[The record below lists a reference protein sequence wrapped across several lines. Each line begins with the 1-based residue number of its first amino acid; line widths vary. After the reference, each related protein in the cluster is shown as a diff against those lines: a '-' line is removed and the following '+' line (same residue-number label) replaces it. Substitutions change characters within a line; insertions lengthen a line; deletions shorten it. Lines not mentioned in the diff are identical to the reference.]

1 MGQPTEPPTPS
12 ALPQLSLTLH
22 FHLAS
27 LATKLSRSKREGSG
41 DATLHTHGPLTPNQT
56 STPPILPRALLVPTP
71 PMPSATTTTTTTTAT
86 VAASTG
92 ISFLFPS
99 SSLLFPLSTLFLYP
113 FLFLL
118 RFCRFSLTL
127 VSMPLSTPVVPP
139 PPLSNPHSSQQ
150 PEETPGKFSPCC
162 YPTTST
168 TSAFNRRPFPDLPRS
183 SFTSPFSWRAGLL
196 AQSLSLYKVRQR
208 PHPAAFSPLQ
218 LPHATVKTK
227 TTKRKATNRFS
238 FYKKDTD

>member
-99 SSLLFPLSTLFLYP
+99 SSLLFLLSTLFLYP

-127 VSMPLSTPVVPP
+127 VSMPLSTPVVLPP
-139 PPLSNPHSSQQ
+139 PSVTLIAASNPRKPPASLA
-150 PEETPGKFSPCC
+150 PAVTPLLAP
-162 YPTTST
+162 PLPST
-168 TSAFNRRPFPDLPRS
+168 VSPFPISLVLLLLRL
-183 SFTSPFSWRAGLL
+183 FRGEQACLHSPYPCIR
-196 AQSLSLYKVRQR
+196 
-208 PHPAAFSPLQ
+208 
-218 LPHATVKTK
+218 
-227 TTKRKATNRFS
+227 
-238 FYKKDTD
+238 